1 MLKIFNL
8 EKGFIWASVFLF
20 FACLVGSFIFD
31 NFFILAV
38 PFALVGLVL
47 LLQDVRLSF
56 YLMLFF
62 IPFSFNIGDV
72 LDFPDEIFQLILTL
86 FFIFFLFQNR
96 TKIEFRKIALHPLI
110 LIILLS
116 TIWLA
121 ITVCFSTNPLLSS
134 KYLVKKIWYLTPF
147 LLFPIFFFQEK
158 KTIRRKFSETFA
170 QMNNYF
176 F

>member
-8 EKGFIWASVFLF
+8 ENGFLWASVFLF
-20 FACLVGSFIFD
+20 FACLVGTFIFD

-72 LDFPDEIFQLILTL
+72 LDFGGNEGELNQFVKGNYTIVNYDHSPMEGKEFDTIVLLAVIEHIEVSEVYLIFDKFSKHL
-86 FFIFFLFQNR
+86 
-96 TKIEFRKIALHPLI
+96 KKGGK
-110 LIILLS
+110 ILLTTPTPKS
-116 TIWLA
+116 KWILELLAWL
-121 ITVCFSTNPLLSS
+121 
-134 KYLVKKIWYLTPF
+134 
-147 LLFPIFFFQEK
+147 E
-158 KTIRRKFSETFA
+158 
-170 QMNNYF
+170 
-176 F
+176 